1 MKKIFAM
8 MLALAMGI
16 CGMGATAE
24 KTPAAVYEIMPANVE
39 AYWEDGHVMLALKDL
54 EAAFGLAVTENGG
67 HYTLDNGLN
76 CAAFQLGEVSC
87 TISNLVED
95 TLAETLGLEIAPV
108 ETDGKI
114 YVPAELLRAVLGEDA
129 VNIQGER
136 VTVRNDGYFI
146 HGTPNPMEQQES
158 MEDLSKKVG
167 FEVAAP
173 EKLGDFRRTELFS
186 IETMAQVMY
195 QKGEREL
202 CYRISPAEDG
212 DNSGDYTDYETVKNE
227 KIGQV
232 SVTFKGEGEKV
243 SLAIWTRNGYDESVG
258 VREGGVS
265 RDEMIAMLK
274 ELGI

>member
-24 KTPAAVYEIMPANVE
+24 KTPAAVYENVPANVE
-39 AYWEDGHVMLALKDL
+39 AYCEDGHVMLALKDL
-54 EAAFGLAVTENGG
+54 EAAFGLVVTENGG

-76 CAAFQLGEVSC
+76 CAAFQAGEVSC

-108 ETDGKI
+108 ETGGKI
-114 YVPAELLRAVLGEDA
+114 YVPAELLQAVMGEDA

-146 HGTPNPMEQQES
+146 HGAPNPMEEQES

-167 FEVAAP
+167 FEVTAP
-173 EKLGDFRRTELFS
+173 EKLGDFQRTELFS
-186 IETMAQVMY
+186 IETLAQVMY
-195 QKGEREL
+195 QKGEKEL

-212 DNSGDYTDYETVKNE
+212 DNSGDYTDYETVETE